1 MFSFRSI
8 IGDGLESD
16 MAGIITAERIGELIA
31 DAPAW
36 AKIGLTMPS
45 QRLRE
50 DAQRELAQHVYSALY
65 QPLNTETGQLHLPL

>member
-1 MFSFRSI
+1 MVSV
-8 IGDGLESD
+8 
-16 MAGIITAERIGELIA
+16 ITPERISELIA

-50 DAQRELAQHVYSALY
+50 DAQREMAQHVYSALY
-65 QPLNTETGQLHLPL
+65 RPLNTDTGQLPLPL